1 MQHIL
6 KNCYSTKLRQ
16 PEDDMSETKGKRADE
31 RFEREA
37 RALQKNLQKRKK
49 QQEAIDKAKLKENK
63 DHGQTE
69 NQGRQ

>member
-1 MQHIL
+1 
-6 KNCYSTKLRQ
+6 
-16 PEDDMSETKGKRADE
+16 MSETKGKRADE
-31 RFEREA
+31 RFERET

-69 NQGRQ
+69 NQGR

>member
-1 MQHIL
+1 
-6 KNCYSTKLRQ
+6 
-16 PEDDMSETKGKRADE
+16 MSETKGKRADE